1 MQTPKRDLFRGQ
13 MEIQMELFQASGN
26 VTTQI
31 MIYLAIINCRRTH
44 AKTHTGQCVG
54 VVGGAVHVFIC

>member
-13 MEIQMELFQASGN
+13 MEIQMELFQASGK

-31 MIYLAIINCRRTH
+31 MMYLAIINCRR
-44 AKTHTGQCVG
+44 THTGQCVG